1 MKIFITGGTGF
12 IGSHLSD
19 SLLKKGHVVI
29 AAGGRPVKGGASHPN
44 LKCISADTTKK
55 GPWQRELEDVDAV
68 INLAGRS
75 IFKRWD
81 EKYKKTIYESRI
93 LTTRNLVEALPSG
106 REITL
111 CSTSAAGYYGNRGDD
126 ILTESEPPGS
136 DFLALVCR
144 DWEKEAFR
152 AGEKG
157 VRVVAARFGV
167 VLGKG
172 GGALEK
178 MIPAFRFFAGGPVGN
193 GRQWFPWI
201 HIEDLT
207 SAMLFVFDNKAVSG
221 PLNFTA
227 PGSIRNRELVKALAA
242 VLHRPS
248 FMPAPAFLIKII
260 LGEFGSSILA
270 SQRAVPEKLL
280 KYGFS
285 FKYPDIKSAVSNIV
299 SDQPGFGMG

>member
-12 IGSHLSD
+12 IGSHLS
-19 SLLKKGHVVI
+19 SALLQKGHFVV
-29 AAGGRPVKGGASHPN
+29 AAGGRPVNGGLRHPN
-44 LKCISADTTKK
+44 LKYISADTTKK
-55 GPWQRELEDVDAV
+55 GPWQQELKDIDAV

-81 EKYKKTIYESRI
+81 EKYKKSIYDSRI

-106 REITL
+106 GEIAL

-126 ILTESEPPGS
+126 ILTESESPGS
-136 DFLALVCR
+136 DFLAVVCR
-144 DWEKEAFR
+144 DWEEEAFK
-152 AGEKG
+152 AKDKG
-157 VRVVAARFGV
+157 IRVVTTRFGV

-172 GGALEK
+172 GGALGK
-178 MIPAFRFFAGGPVGN
+178 MIPAIRFFAGGPVGN

-201 HIEDLT
+201 HIKDLI
-207 SAMLFVFDNKAVSG
+207 SAMLFVFDNKAISG

-227 PGSIRNRELVKALAA
+227 PGSARNIDLVKAIAA

-248 FMPAPAFLIKII
+248 FMPTPAFLIRIL

-270 SQRAVPEKLL
+270 SQRVMPERLL

-285 FKYPDIKSAVSNIV
+285 FRYPDIKGAVSSIV
-299 SDQPGFGMG
+299 EK

>member
-19 SLLKKGHVVI
+19 SLLKKGHIVI
-29 AAGGRPVKGGASHPN
+29 AAGGRPVKGGARHPN
-44 LKCISADTTKK
+44 LKCVSADTTKK

-111 CSTSAAGYYGNRGDD
+111 CSTSAAGYYGNRGED

-144 DWEKEAFR
+144 DWEEEAFK

-157 VRVVAARFGV
+157 VRVVTARFGV

-172 GGALEK
+172 GGALGK
-178 MIPAFRFFAGGPVGN
+178 MIPAIRFFAGGPVGN

-201 HIEDLT
+201 HIEDLI
-207 SAMLFVFDNKAVSG
+207 SAILFVFDNKAVNG

-227 PGSIRNRELVKALAA
+227 PGSIRNKELVKALAA

-270 SQRAVPEKLL
+270 SQRAVPERLL

-285 FKYPDIKSAVSNIV
+285 FRYPDIKSAVSNIV
-299 SDQPGFGMG
+299 EK

>member
-1 MKIFITGGTGF
+1 
-12 IGSHLSD
+12 
-19 SLLKKGHVVI
+19 
-29 AAGGRPVKGGASHPN
+29 
-44 LKCISADTTKK
+44 
-55 GPWQRELEDVDAV
+55 V

-75 IFKRWD
+75 KFRRWN
-81 EKYKKTIYESRI
+81 EKYKKSIYESRI

-136 DFLALVCR
+136 DFLAVVCR
-144 DWEKEAFR
+144 DWEEEAFN
-152 AGEKG
+152 AKDKG

-172 GGALEK
+172 GGALGK
-178 MIPAFRFFAGGPVGN
+178 MIPAIRFFAGGPVGN

-201 HIEDLT
+201 HIEDLI

-221 PLNFTA
+221 PLNFTS
-227 PGSIRNRELVKALAA
+227 PGSVRNTELVKAIAA

-248 FMPAPAFLIKII
+248 FMPAPAFLIRII

-270 SQRAVPEKLL
+270 SQRVMPERLL

-285 FKYPDIKSAVSNIV
+285 FRYPDINNAISNIV
-299 SDQPGFGMG
+299 GV

>member
-1 MKIFITGGTGF
+1 MKVFITGGTGF
-12 IGSHLSD
+12 IGSHLSG
-19 SLLKKGHVVI
+19 SLLQKGHFII
-29 AAGGRPVKGGASHPN
+29 AAGMSPVNGGLRHPN

-55 GPWQRELEDVDAV
+55 GPWQLELEDIDAV

-75 IFKRWD
+75 IFRRWN
-81 EKYKKTIYESRI
+81 EKYKKSIYESRI

-126 ILTESEPPGS
+126 ILTESEQPGS
-136 DFLALVCR
+136 DFLAVVCR
-144 DWEKEAFR
+144 DWEEEAFK
-152 AGEKG
+152 AKEKG

-172 GGALEK
+172 GGALGK
-178 MIPAFRFFAGGPVGN
+178 MIPAIRFFVGGPVGN

-201 HIEDLT
+201 HIEDLI
-207 SAMLFVFDNKAVSG
+207 SAMLFVFDNKGVSG

-227 PGSIRNRELVKALAA
+227 PEPIRNADLVRAIAA

-248 FMPAPAFLIKII
+248 FMPAPAFLIRTI

-270 SQRAVPEKLL
+270 SQRVMPERLL

-285 FKYPDIKSAVSNIV
+285 FRYPDIKSAVSNLL
-299 SDQPGFGMG
+299 

>member
-12 IGSHLSD
+12 IGSQLSGT
-19 SLLKKGHVVI
+19 LLKKGHSVI
-29 AAGGRPVKGGASHPN
+29 AAGTSPVNGGLRHPN
-44 LKCISADTTKK
+44 LKYISADTTKK
-55 GPWQRELEDVDAV
+55 GPWQQELKDIDAV

-81 EKYKKTIYESRI
+81 AKYKKSIYESRI

-136 DFLALVCR
+136 DFLAVVCR
-144 DWEKEAFR
+144 DWEEEAFK
-152 AGEKG
+152 AKEKG
-157 VRVVAARFGV
+157 VRVVASRFGV

-172 GGALEK
+172 GGALGK
-178 MIPAFRFFAGGPVGN
+178 MIPAIRFFAGGPVGN

-201 HIEDLT
+201 HIEDLL

-227 PGSIRNRELVKALAA
+227 PGSIRNADLVKAIAA

-248 FMPAPAFLIKII
+248 FMPAPAFLIKIL
-260 LGEFGSSILA
+260 LGEFGTSLLA
-270 SQRAVPEKLL
+270 SQRVMPERLL

-285 FKYPDIKSAVSNIV
+285 FKYPDINSAVSNIV
-299 SDQPGFGMG
+299 EK

>member
-12 IGSHLSD
+12 IGSHLSGT
-19 SLLKKGHVVI
+19 LLQKGHFVI
-29 AAGGRPVKGGASHPN
+29 VAGMSSVSDGLRHPN
-44 LKCISADTTKK
+44 LKYISADTTKK
-55 GPWQRELEDVDAV
+55 GPWQRELEDIDAV

-75 IFKRWD
+75 IFRRWN
-81 EKYKKTIYESRI
+81 EKYKKSIYESRI

-126 ILTESEPPGS
+126 ILTESEQPGS
-136 DFLALVCR
+136 DFLAVVCR
-144 DWEKEAFR
+144 DWEEEAFK
-152 AGEKG
+152 AKEKG

-172 GGALEK
+172 GGALGK
-178 MIPAFRFFAGGPVGN
+178 MIPAIRFFVGGPVGN

-201 HIEDLT
+201 HIEDLI
-207 SAMLFVFDNKAVSG
+207 SAMLFVFDNKGVSG

-227 PGSIRNRELVKALAA
+227 PEPIRNADLVRAIAA

-248 FMPAPAFLIKII
+248 FMPAPAFLIRTI

-270 SQRAVPEKLL
+270 SQRVMPERLL

-285 FKYPDIKSAVSNIV
+285 FRYPDIKSAVSNLL
-299 SDQPGFGMG
+299 

>member
-1 MKIFITGGTGF
+1 MKVFITGGTGF
-12 IGSHLSD
+12 IGSHLSG
-19 SLLKKGHVVI
+19 SLLQKGHFII
-29 AAGGRPVKGGASHPN
+29 AAGMSPVNGGLRHPN

-55 GPWQRELEDVDAV
+55 GPWQRELEDIDAV

-75 IFKRWD
+75 IFRRWN
-81 EKYKKTIYESRI
+81 EKYKKSIYESRI

-126 ILTESEPPGS
+126 ILTESEQPGS
-136 DFLALVCR
+136 DFLAVVCR
-144 DWEKEAFR
+144 DWEEEAFK
-152 AGEKG
+152 AKEKG

-172 GGALEK
+172 GGALGK
-178 MIPAFRFFAGGPVGN
+178 MIPAIRFFVGGPVGN

-201 HIEDLT
+201 HIEDLI
-207 SAMLFVFDNKAVSG
+207 SAMLFVFDNKGVSG

-227 PGSIRNRELVKALAA
+227 PEPIRNADLVRAIAA

-248 FMPAPAFLIKII
+248 FMPAPAFLIRTI

-270 SQRAVPEKLL
+270 SQRVMPERLL

-285 FKYPDIKSAVSNIV
+285 FRYPDIKSAVSNLL
-299 SDQPGFGMG
+299 